1 VFVLHFPSLE
11 VRQGRFLIY
20 MAVLAD
26 AKPGG
31 SQVMGRRNPN
41 FPGRRLEALGLPRAA
56 TEVENMIAALLT
68 FGRDSCRGKVDM
80 VTPIRGENRRPGCWH
95 QHGFMASETIPEKL
109 ETLSRVELR
118 DAD

>member
-1 VFVLHFPSLE
+1 
-11 VRQGRFLIY
+11 
-20 MAVLAD
+20 
-26 AKPGG
+26 
-31 SQVMGRRNPN
+31 MGRRNPN

-80 VTPIRGENRRPGCWH
+80 VTPIRGENRRLGCWH

-118 DAD
+118 DVDWKYLFQVQLYLGRHGRSTDGVPSCVLGAAP